1 MMAPL
6 HGAQA
11 APHGLSA
18 GELTA
23 ARLSDALFAPH
34 FDTHV
39 CNGQTPSGGDG
50 SGGGN
55 GQ

>member
-1 MMAPL
+1 MMAQL
-6 HGAQA
+6 HDTQA
-11 APHGLSA
+11 APHGPSV
-18 GELTA
+18 GDLTA

-39 CNGQTPSGGDG
+39 WNGQTPSGGDG

-55 GQ
+55 G